1 LTKRFWFDKI
11 LIMAKTSKVK
21 LKKQSIL
28 AKVKLFFEEIP
39 DARAANKK
47 KQVSGRTLQR
57 SKKR

>member
-1 LTKRFWFDKI
+1 
-11 LIMAKTSKVK
+11 MAKTSKVK

>member
-1 LTKRFWFDKI
+1 
-11 LIMAKTSKVK
+11 MAKTSKVK

-39 DARAANKK
+39 DTRAANKK